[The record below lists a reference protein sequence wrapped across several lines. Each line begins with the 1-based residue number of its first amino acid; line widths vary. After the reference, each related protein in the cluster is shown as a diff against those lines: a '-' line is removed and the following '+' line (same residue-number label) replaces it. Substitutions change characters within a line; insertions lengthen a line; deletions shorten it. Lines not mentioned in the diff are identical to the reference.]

1 MQQASY
7 AALARCTFSPN
18 VRTRTTHTRTYI
30 SSPPK
35 LPDLSPRIAVGRCGS
50 VVHSQRLVLNL
61 SLMPEE
67 RIFILTWYSCTPYSL
82 VYFHIIY
89 RIIYHWPGGISCF
102 FKLKRTVLLLRV
114 SGTSRVQGPSV
125 QPTLKEGYTCMFLVF
140 SRRKFFRLQS
150 GFGIF
155 FYTALSSSKSFEG
168 CRGRTLWI

>member
-1 MQQASY
+1 MFPNDEIVSNFKDTRQESVLTSIGTSLTNDLIGHSPWKVISTNQKGPHLSALDYATSY
-7 AALARCTFSPN
+7 AALARCTFSPY
-18 VRTRTTHTRTYI
+18 VRTRTCTHADI

-102 FKLKRTVLLLRV
+102 F
-114 SGTSRVQGPSV
+114 
-125 QPTLKEGYTCMFLVF
+125 
-140 SRRKFFRLQS
+140 
-150 GFGIF
+150 
-155 FYTALSSSKSFEG
+155 
-168 CRGRTLWI
+168 